1 VSDSAESANLLD
13 TLQNSEKLI
22 VQSPKNQHVVALGR
36 QNTQARRETVG
47 TLALCYLG
55 VVIA

>member
-36 QNTQARRETVG
+36 QKTQARRETVG
-47 TLALCYLG
+47 TPALCYLG